1 MVSVGMV
8 LKRQFQLFSVLK
20 YPNFRLF
27 WAGLMAQIHGQ
38 QMMYFTM
45 GWLAFDLTGSPLTLG
60 TIYLLQAIPRIAL
73 NLVGG
78 VLADRMDQRM
88 LISLAQGASALIL
101 CAIAVLAVTGQ
112 IEIWHLIVGSL
123 SIAMVQAFDDPSRQA
138 LFPKL
143 LPDRSLIA
151 SAVPV
156 NAIIWQL
163 ARIIAPMA
171 AGFIIAAAGAGMSF
185 FLSAAGAAIMA
196 FIVQIVRI
204 NKVKPV
210 RARRRSMSQDLKEGA
225 RYAWNHMVFRMLIG
239 TAFLNSAA
247 AMGYIYVMPV
257 FAKDVFHVDARGLGF
272 LFTASGVGATVALLT
287 VSRLVQAFPAGKV
300 ILISLFTFAC
310 LLVAFA
316 FTTSFYL
323 ALGIMVL
330 IGYTNFVYAIGSEI
344 VLQTTVPDELRGRVM
359 GLNGMLWSIIL
370 VGGFLLNLIANYL
383 GAPIAV
389 AMGGGVM
396 VVYVLVVGLRSP
408 TMRNARVGSPHLEA
422 AAPAPGQ
429 AEAQPSLE

>member
-1 MVSVGMV
+1 VVSVGKV
-8 LKRQFQLFSVLK
+8 LKHQFQLFSVLK

-27 WAGLMAQIHGQ
+27 WFGLVAQIHGQ

-78 VLADRMDQRM
+78 VLADRVDQRL

-101 CAIAVLAVTGQ
+101 SAIAVLAVTGQ

-151 SAVPV
+151 AAVPV

-163 ARIIAPMA
+163 ARIVAPMA
-171 AGFIIAAAGAGMSF
+171 AGFVIAATGAGMSF

-204 NKVKPV
+204 NKVKSV
-210 RARRRSMSQDLKEGA
+210 RSRSMSQDLKEGA
-225 RYAWNHMVFRMLIG
+225 SFAWNHMVFRMFIG
-239 TAFLNSAA
+239 TAFLNSVA

-272 LFTASGVGATVALLT
+272 LFTASGIGATVALLT
-287 VSRLVQAFPAGKV
+287 VSRLIQAFPAGKV

-316 FTTSFYL
+316 YTTSFYL

-330 IGYTNFVYAIGSEI
+330 IGYSNFVYAIGSEI

-359 GLNGMLWSIIL
+359 GLNGMMWSLIL

-383 GAPIAV
+383 GAPTAV
-389 AMGGGVM
+389 AMGGGIM
-396 VVYVLVVGLRSP
+396 IVYALLVGLRSS
-408 TMRNARVGSPHLEA
+408 TMRNAQVGGPRLEA
-422 AAPAPGQ
+422 AAPASGQ
-429 AEAQPSLE
+429 VEAQPSLE